1 MEIFRFDTTS
11 LEATVLL
18 MLLNRRELIGPENLK
33 SIKKKFYLGF
43 GTPKLEHYLFVRSY

>member
-18 MLLNRRELIGPENLK
+18 MLFNRQELIGPENSK
-33 SIKKKFYLGF
+33 SIKKKFYLG
-43 GTPKLEHYLFVRSY
+43 LEVPNWNTTFP